1 MRTTL
6 ASLWVT
12 SEIMRRNGWDIRVH
26 SRCSPHRSGTVFSIT
41 MPLRSAVARI
51 EPAVA
56 VA

>member
-12 SEIMRRNGWDIRVH
+12 GEIMRRSGWDIRVR
-26 SRCSPHRSGTVFSIT
+26 SRCGPHRSGTVFSIV
-41 MPLRSAVARI
+41 MPLQSSAARI
-51 EPAVA
+51 ESAVA

>member
-12 SEIMRRNGWDIRVH
+12 GEIMRRNGWDIRVR
-26 SRCSPHRSGTVFSIT
+26 SRCGPHRSGTVFSIT
-41 MPLRSAVARI
+41 MPLQSSAARI
-51 EPAVA
+51 ESAVA